1 MPWVE
6 TESLSFTARHE
17 ASHSEAAGRVL
28 DDLEVFR
35 GELEQR
41 FDRVPGAVSVVIHP
55 RPLALALAAPW
66 LPLAQL
72 VSAPAGRR
80 YFAGWFAR
88 ETIHVLGAEALERRA
103 SAVPGSREALLLTHR
118 HEYAHLV
125 LGANEPSLPPPFSP
139 STFRR
144 YVRMAWLCEG
154 AAAHLAGQAPHLRP
168 AVARRLR
175 EGGRPSFPPA
185 ARDAMVLGATVF
197 DLLEREAGLDAC
209 VELALTP
216 ERSSSRL
223 ALERA
228 FGRRLARIERSWR
241 DHLDTLTAS

>member
-1 MPWVE
+1 VPWEE

-17 ASHSEAAGRVL
+17 SSHTEAAMRI
-28 DDLEVFR
+28 LESLEAFR
-35 GELEQR
+35 GDLEQR
-41 FDRVPGAVSVVIHP
+41 FDRLPGPVSVVIHP

-66 LPLAQL
+66 LPLAQI

-88 ETIHVLGAEALERRA
+88 DTIHVLAPDALERRA
-103 SAVPGSREALLLTHR
+103 SAVPGSLEALMLTHR

-139 STFRR
+139 SAFRR
-144 YVRMAWLCEG
+144 YTRMAWLCEG
-154 AAAHLAGQAPHLRP
+154 AAAHLARQVAHLRP

-185 ARDAMVLGATVF
+185 ARDAMVLGGTVF
-197 DLLEREAGLDAC
+197 DLLEREAGPEAC
-209 VELALTP
+209 IELALTS

-223 ALERA
+223 ALESA
-228 FGRRLARIERSWR
+228 FGRRLPSVERAWR
-241 DHLDTLTAS
+241 DHLASLTAS